1 MNFRTIIKKY
11 HQFGG
16 LRLVKEY
23 AKLGVVPVVAR
34 GLMKGKSLKFL
45 YYATLGK
52 VEPYLRDKYLPLM
65 LERKAYY
72 EGQELEHRHS
82 NIVWFSWLQGMEQA
96 PPIVKACYRSLK
108 ENLTDRE
115 IKVIDDKNWREY
127 VDMPDH
133 IIRRWE
139 NKQMPPAH
147 FSDFLR
153 LQLLTRYGGTWIDS
167 TVLCTG
173 TEHAKKYL
181 DADLFVFQ
189 YTPPERFPASFD
201 GISSWF
207 ITSYSNH
214 ELLLILRD
222 MLSAYWKDY
231 DVTMDYY
238 LIHYFFSL
246 LAREYPEEIASMPY
260 GYSVWSITLVAHWGE
275 TFSQKKWDKLT
286 SIVNFHKLA
295 YTIDDK
301 VKQDKGNFYNFV
313 LRKYPSGA
321 GG

>member
-1 MNFRTIIKKY
+1 MASRVSDFLFRFR
-11 HQFGG
+11 QFGG
-16 LRLVKEY
+16 LRLLKEY
-23 AKLGVVPVVAR
+23 ARLGVLRVIVKGFLKRKPIRTIYFEAMRKLEPFLKERYMPV
-34 GLMKGKSLKFL
+34 L
-45 YYATLGK
+45 
-52 VEPYLRDKYLPLM
+52 

-82 NIVWFSWLQGMEQA
+82 NIVWFSWLQGLEQA

-115 IKVIDDKNWREY
+115 IKVVDDKNWREY

-133 IIRRWE
+133 VIRRWE

-173 TEHAKKYL
+173 TEHARKYL

-231 DVTMDYY
+231 DITMDYY

-246 LAREYPEEIASMPY
+246 LAREYPEVIASMPY
-260 GYSVWSITLVAHWGE
+260 GYSVWSITLMQHWQE
-275 TFSQKKWDKLT
+275 PFVQKKWDKLT
-286 SIVNFHKLA
+286 SLVNFHKLA
-295 YTIDDK
+295 YKVDEK
-301 VKQDKGNFYNFV
+301 VKEDKGNFYHWV
-313 LRKYPSGA
+313 LEHYGR
-321 GG
+321 

>member
-1 MNFRTIIKKY
+1 MASRVSDFLFRFR
-11 HQFGG
+11 QFGG
-16 LRLVKEY
+16 LRLLLEY
-23 AKLGVVPVVAR
+23 TRLGVLPVIF
-34 GLMKGKSLKFL
+34 KGFLKRKPLRAIYFDAMQKLEPFL
-45 YYATLGK
+45 
-52 VEPYLRDKYLPLM
+52 EEKYMPVL

-72 EGQELEHRHS
+72 DGQELEHRHS
-82 NIVWFSWLQGMEQA
+82 NIVWFSWLQGLEQA

-108 ENLTDRE
+108 QHLTDRE
-115 IKVIDDKNWREY
+115 IKLIDEKNWREY
-127 VDMPDH
+127 VDMSDH
-133 IIRRWE
+133 VIRRWE

-189 YTPPERFPASFD
+189 YTPPERFPATFD

-231 DVTMDYY
+231 EITMDYY

-246 LAREYPEEIASMPY
+246 LAREYPELIANMPY
-260 GYSVWSITLVAHWGE
+260 GYSVWSITLMQHWHE
-275 TFSQKKWDKLT
+275 PFVQKKWDKLT
-286 SIVNFHKLA
+286 SLVNFHKLA
-295 YTIDDK
+295 YKVDEK
-301 VKQDKGNFYNFV
+301 VKEDKSNFYNWV
-313 LRKYPSGA
+313 LENY
-321 GG
+321 

>member
-1 MNFRTIIKKY
+1 MASRVSDFLFRFR
-11 HQFGG
+11 QFGG
-16 LRLVKEY
+16 LRLLLEY
-23 AKLGVVPVVAR
+23 TRLGVLPVIV
-34 GLMKGKSLKFL
+34 KGFLKRKPLRAIYFDAMQKLEPFL
-45 YYATLGK
+45 K
-52 VEPYLRDKYLPLM
+52 EKYMPVL

-72 EGQELEHRHS
+72 DGQELEHRHS
-82 NIVWFSWLQGMEQA
+82 NIVWFSWLQGLEQA

-108 ENLTDRE
+108 QNLTDRE
-115 IKVIDDKNWREY
+115 IKLIDEKNWREY

-133 IIRRWE
+133 VIRRWE

-246 LAREYPEEIASMPY
+246 LAREYPEVIAKMPY
-260 GYSVWSITLVAHWGE
+260 GYSVWSITLMQHWHE
-275 TFSQKKWDKLT
+275 PFVQKKWDKLT
-286 SIVNFHKLA
+286 SLVNFHKLA
-295 YTIDDK
+295 YKVDEK
-301 VKQDKGNFYNFV
+301 VKEDKSNFYNWV
-313 LRKYPSGA
+313 LENF
-321 GG
+321 

>member
-1 MNFRTIIKKY
+1 MASRVSNFLFRFR
-11 HQFGG
+11 QFGG
-16 LRLVKEY
+16 LRLLREY
-23 AKLGVVPVVAR
+23 ARLGVFRVIVKGFLKRKPIRTIYFEAMRKLEPFLKERYMPV
-34 GLMKGKSLKFL
+34 L
-45 YYATLGK
+45 
-52 VEPYLRDKYLPLM
+52 

-72 EGQELEHRHS
+72 EGLELEHRHS
-82 NIVWFSWLQGMEQA
+82 NIVWFSWLQGLEQA

-127 VDMPDH
+127 VDMPEH

-181 DADLFVFQ
+181 DANLFVFQ

-207 ITSYSNH
+207 ITSYSNQ

-231 DVTMDYY
+231 DITMDYY

-246 LAREYPEEIASMPY
+246 LAREYPEVIVSMPY
-260 GYSVWSITLVAHWGE
+260 GYSVWSITLMQHWQE
-275 TFSQKKWDKLT
+275 PFVQKKWDKLT
-286 SIVNFHKLA
+286 SLVNFHKLA
-295 YTIDDK
+295 YKVDEK
-301 VKQDKGNFYNFV
+301 VKEDKGNFYHWV
-313 LRKYPSGA
+313 LENYGR
-321 GG
+321 